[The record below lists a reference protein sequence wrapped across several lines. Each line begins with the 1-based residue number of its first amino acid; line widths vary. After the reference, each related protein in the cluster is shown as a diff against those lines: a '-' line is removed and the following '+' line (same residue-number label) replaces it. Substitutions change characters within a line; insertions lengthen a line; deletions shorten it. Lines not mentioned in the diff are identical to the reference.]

1 LAKPP
6 SEEIPSNGPS
16 DEPSDEPKDKTS
28 RKEDVFLREVD
39 DAVRE
44 DDLKNFGRRY
54 GIWIAAAVIIGLA
67 SLAGWIFYNNSLDE
81 DSGLRSEE
89 YVAAIDSLK
98 SNNIEGASK
107 ALESLENTE
116 QDGYRAAA
124 QMMQANIALE
134 KKDTK
139 KAIAG
144 YAKVVADDSLPKP
157 FRDLALVRQTAS
169 EFDSL
174 KPQQVVD
181 RLKSLAVPGNPWFG
195 SAGEMVAISYLN
207 MGKDD
212 LAGPLFAQLAKDKA
226 VPPTIRSRALQ
237 MAGVQG
243 IDAVETEEDKT
254 DASSVGGADA
264 NGQAD
269 GAQAAGE
276 GEAQ

>member
-1 LAKPP
+1 MAKPP
-6 SEEIPSNGPS
+6 SEEIPSNEPGNG
-16 DEPSDEPKDKTS
+16 PSDEPKDKTS

-54 GIWIAAAVIIGLA
+54 GIWIAAAVVIGLA

-98 SNNIEGASK
+98 SNNIEGAST

-144 YAKVVADDSLPKP
+144 YAKVVGDDSLPKP

-174 KPQQVVD
+174 KPQQVID

-243 IDAVETEEDKT
+243 IDAVETEEDKA
-254 DASSVGGADA
+254 DASSVGDADA

-269 GAQAAGE
+269 GVQPAGE